1 MKSVAGSCSWLIR
14 AIDLIALYSWQQIHF
29 ISFLRTGT
37 VNFFKKNGEVQYGLH
52 TSICK
57 NKNITQTML
66 LVQVH
71 VPLHFL
77 AYTGTLKNNIGLKK
91 TFCPLFQ
98 ILIRLASWLSWLSH
112 AKPSSKSRHQTQ
124 SQSKDVGKQ

>member
-57 NKNITQTML
+57 NKNITQTMVACSKYMCRYTSL
-66 LVQVH
+66 LLCRH
-71 VPLHFL
+71 GLGKNLLPPVP
-77 AYTGTLKNNIGLKK
+77 I
-91 TFCPLFQ
+91 
-98 ILIRLASWLSWLSH
+98 
-112 AKPSSKSRHQTQ
+112 
-124 SQSKDVGKQ
+124 

>member
-57 NKNITQTML
+57 K
-66 LVQVH
+66 
-71 VPLHFL
+71 
-77 AYTGTLKNNIGLKK
+77 
-91 TFCPLFQ
+91 
-98 ILIRLASWLSWLSH
+98 
-112 AKPSSKSRHQTQ
+112 
-124 SQSKDVGKQ
+124 